1 MNKIT
6 SFNCFFKLHIE
17 TRKMSFKTKLDVTRE
32 IKEVEEREH
41 FTHIDA
47 IFLIPDFFTV
57 TCVPMS
63 FAVYSRVYKIL
74 KAYIAGD

>member
-32 IKEVEEREH
+32 IQEVEEREH
-41 FTHIDA
+41 FTHIDV
-47 IFLIPDFFTV
+47 ILLIPDSFTA
-57 TCVPMS
+57 TWK
-63 FAVYSRVYKIL
+63 FAV
-74 KAYIAGD
+74 

>member
-32 IKEVEEREH
+32 IKEVEE
-41 FTHIDA
+41 FI
-47 IFLIPDFFTV
+47 IPDSFTV
-57 TCVPMS
+57 TWK
-63 FAVYSRVYKIL
+63 FGA
-74 KAYIAGD
+74 